1 MVKRRTYTV
10 NNRALP
16 RWPQDG
22 EATKVPTNGVV
33 LVAEGYDSV
42 GEGPGWI
49 YVVYI
54 LFKIRETEEF
64 SVGQHSKLH
73 TK

>member
-1 MVKRRTYTV
+1 
-10 NNRALP
+10 
-16 RWPQDG
+16 
-22 EATKVPTNGVV
+22 VPTNGVV

-54 LFKIRETEEF
+54 LLKIKETEEF
-64 SVGQHSKLH
+64 SIGQHPKLH
-73 TK
+73 TKKQRGR